1 MAATFS
7 QNLMGISAQHV
18 GTIPKLLTMADTDI
32 AGNAVSMGNVNA
44 VGAQQGAT
52 SRNDYI
58 FCKGVDGRMG
68 YHTID
73 AERSILPGYIVL
85 RKV

>member
-7 QNLMGISAQHV
+7 QSLTGVSAN
-18 GTIPKLLTMADTDI
+18 TRYTPKVITVNDLDI
-32 AGNAVSMGNVNA
+32 AGNAVAIGNVNA
-44 VGAQQGAT
+44 VGAQQGAMM
-52 SRNDYI
+52 RNDYI
-58 FCKGVDGRMG
+58 LTKGPDGLLAN
-68 YHTID
+68 HVID

>member
-7 QNLMGISAQHV
+7 QSLTGVSAN
-18 GTIPKLLTMADTDI
+18 TRYIPKAITVNDLDI
-32 AGNAVSMGNVNA
+32 AGNAVATGNANA
-44 VGAQQGAT
+44 VGAQQGAMM
-52 SRNDYI
+52 RNDYI
-58 FCKGVDGRMG
+58 LTKGPDGLLSN
-68 YHTID
+68 HVID

>member
-7 QNLMGISAQHV
+7 QSLSGVSAN
-18 GTIPKLLTMADTDI
+18 TRYTPKALQVNDLDI
-32 AGNAVSMGNVNA
+32 AGNAVAQGNVNF
-44 VGAQQGAT
+44 VGAQQAAMM
-52 SRNDYI
+52 RNEYI
-58 FCKGVDGRMG
+58 LTKGPDGSLSN
-68 YHTID
+68 HAID

>member
-7 QNLMGISAQHV
+7 QSLAGVSAN
-18 GTIPKLLTMADTDI
+18 TRYIPKAITVNDLDI
-32 AGNAVSMGNVNA
+32 AGNAVAIGNVNA
-44 VGAQQGAT
+44 VGAQQGAMM
-52 SRNDYI
+52 RNDYI
-58 FCKGVDGRMG
+58 LTKGPDGLLSN
-68 YHTID
+68 HVID

>member
-1 MAATFS
+1 MVQTFS
-7 QNLMGISAQHV
+7 QSLTGPSANFRYNTAKAIQ
-18 GTIPKLLTMADTDI
+18 INDLDI
-32 AGNAVSMGNVNA
+32 AGNAVAQGNVSF
-44 VGAQQGAT
+44 VGAQQGAM

-58 FCKGVDGRMG
+58 LTKGADGALS
-68 YHTID
+68 YHVID